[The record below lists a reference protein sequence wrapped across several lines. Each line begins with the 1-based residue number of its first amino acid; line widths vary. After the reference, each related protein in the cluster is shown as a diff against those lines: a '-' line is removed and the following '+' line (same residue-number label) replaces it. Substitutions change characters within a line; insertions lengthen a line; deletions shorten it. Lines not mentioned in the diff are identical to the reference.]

1 MRALLRELRDAV
13 PELLGARRAGVVAAL
28 LAAAERCGN
37 AAVQTDAARAL
48 SSALAARAS
57 AGRPGA
63 TQARLNPQ
71 NQIHNTVTRNSVG
84 CYEEFNL
91 RFNLRLTAPLPS
103 MQASMCYAQC
113 CGLQAA
119 ACTPRGEK
127 GASC

>member
-1 MRALLRELRDAV
+1 MRGLLRELRDAV

-63 TQARLNPQ
+63 AQAWPCLAVHFPTDP
-71 NQIHNTVTRNSVG
+71 IP
-84 CYEEFNL
+84 F
-91 RFNLRLTAPLPS
+91 P
-103 MQASMCYAQC
+103 
-113 CGLQAA
+113 
-119 ACTPRGEK
+119 
-127 GASC
+127 